1 MASKRMK
8 GSLSSLAGSIC
19 QSCRHSL
26 RPAALPIR
34 TLVTATQTSTQTPI
48 EASTSA
54 AIPPELTTSANSVAR
69 PNATPKTPLDL
80 NPQPANPFLTEAPVT
95 LYSFPD
101 YKPVATTAFP
111 GSHLL
116 LPLRRDIL
124 HKAVIYEGDRTR
136 QGTASTKSRYEVH
149 GSHRKVR
156 LQKGSGMARLGNKQ
170 SPMLRGGGVAF
181 GPKPRSF
188 ATDLPKK
195 IYDIAWRTA
204 LSYRY
209 RRGELVV
216 LEGDAEIDRHG
227 PGGARWVSE
236 MFKWNGWGTGNGG
249 SLIVTEQK
257 RDNLWSAV
265 RSNEEG
271 WQTLSKKDGT
281 CKTIHEVDV
290 KNLLEGGRVIV
301 ELKALQKIFERHSHD
316 LRTRSLLASWRKE
329 HKLPSRF
336 RA

>member
-1 MASKRMK
+1 M
-8 GSLSSLAGSIC
+8 SSATV
-19 QSCRHSL
+19 
-26 RPAALPIR
+26 R
-34 TLVTATQTSTQTPI
+34 TLSTSASSASPTPI
-48 EASTSA
+48 EASSST
-54 AIPPELTTSANSVAR
+54 AIPPELTTSSIPVAR

-80 NPQPANPFLTEAPVT
+80 NPQPPNPFLTEAPVT

-101 YKPVATTAFP
+101 YKPVSTTSFP

-136 QGTASTKSRYEVH
+136 QGTANTKTRYEVH
-149 GSHRKVR
+149 GSNRKIR
-156 LQKGSGMARLGNKQ
+156 PQKGTGMARLGDKK

-209 RRGELVV
+209 RRGELIV
-216 LEGDAEIDRHG
+216 LEGDAEIERSG
-227 PGGARWVSE
+227 PGSARWVSE
-236 MFKWNGWGTGNGG
+236 MFKWNGWGIGSRG
-249 SLIVTEQK
+249 SLIVTEKK

-265 RSNEEG
+265 RSNEQG
-271 WQTLSKKDGT
+271 WQTLDKRDGS
-281 CKTIHEVDV
+281 CRTIDEVDV

-316 LRTRSLLASWRKE
+316 QRTRALLASWRQE